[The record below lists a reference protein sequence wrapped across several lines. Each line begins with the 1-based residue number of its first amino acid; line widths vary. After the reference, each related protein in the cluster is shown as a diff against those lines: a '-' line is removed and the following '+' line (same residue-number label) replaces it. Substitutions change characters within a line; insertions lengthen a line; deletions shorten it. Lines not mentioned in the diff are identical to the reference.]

1 MIFYISGDGG
11 AKLVSASPVHQG
23 SADTCRIGVIAPFA
37 DNMQVTCAFRLA
49 DGSTIAPA
57 LMTRSAKLDGIF
69 AQATDS
75 AVGYWEYDLPGAV
88 SEKYGR
94 TYVQFYFYSA
104 EEGAV
109 FASAETSFLVSRG
122 VSAQLP
128 ETPDETVYGQI
139 LSAIAELSG
148 DVFNGYYAARAIY
161 AWNSEFTYGANEIT
175 FYPDYGEYG
184 AFVKSVT
191 ADNKGNA
198 PYTDGVLDSAHWE
211 EVTDFNALQE
221 LAGKVEDIETY
232 VQQASDSAAAAAGS
246 AAAAETAKT
255 AAETAQTAAETAED
269 NAKAAETA
277 AQGYADAA
285 SASATAASEAA
296 DRAQEI
302 VDGVGGVYTPVGSV
316 AYAQL
321 PETPTESERGYVYNI
336 SDSFTTDDRFVEGA
350 GRQYAAGTNVA
361 VVLNGEQY
369 MYDVLGGM
377 VDLTNY
383 AQIDG
388 EYPGMSVGTATNA
401 TNAENAVKAEQDGDG
416 NEISTTYAKQNGTY
430 PGLTAGAA
438 QRVARA
444 GIINSGRQGWW
455 RFLDVQYTGSTSAD
469 AALDE
474 IFVVNG
480 VLDDGEDKTLAA
492 ALLELRGVYS
502 PQASE
507 WTEYSLVYL
516 GGDMPYTRFCVYTD
530 TDGLHVSQN
539 GNESELEL
547 VPVSSKSTGFTVS
560 YGGGPSTP
568 PESANAPEVLL
579 PKLNESARVYYYK
592 LLHFAGE
599 IGDSYALE
607 ESNIDSG
614 DNTLAVGDYVQDGSG
629 MMLRLTGVNDG
640 SGLATGILLG
650 RYIPYYLKPPG
661 GIPESDMAQD
671 VQTSLSKADTS
682 LSYTQQTL
690 TSEQQAQARTNIG
703 AQAEGDYYVKPSG
716 GIPETDLSAEAQAA
730 LEKANEA
737 LTELPVASVIQ
748 LGGVKPVGKDGDMTQ
763 NVGIDAQGRLY
774 TYPAVTY
781 VPVLF
786 KSTYDLPDTVGS
798 SVGLD
803 DAFLTPTATNIK
815 AGDLVYDTDGRIGR
829 FTSDYD
835 DSGINIAQTLYVSG
849 EYATISDVNAKYTK
863 PASGIPESDLSQ
875 SVQTLLDAA
884 DTAYQKP
891 VGGIPKSD
899 LAGDVQASLDKADSA
914 LQSAPVTSVAGK
926 TGAVTL
932 AKGDVG
938 LSNVDNVK
946 QYSASNPPPYPVT
959 SVAGKTG
966 AVALAKS
973 DVGLGN
979 VDNVKQYSAS
989 NPPPYPVTSVNGQT
1003 GAVSLSAAD
1012 DVEILSGLAFDPGF
1026 GQTSGNIVGYRIG
1039 KLVVITVVFTPGSSG
1054 IAWRDWAL
1062 AEGIP
1067 IPANSNSDPIPQY
1080 VGTCIPETPCALSND
1095 NINDVQFNLRAY
1107 KGSSRLWIHRCT
1119 NTNGAAVG
1127 AGVQFRGTIV
1137 YICQ

>member
-49 DGSTIAPA
+49 DGSTLAPA

-128 ETPDETVYGQI
+128 ETPDETLYGQI

-161 AWNSEFTYGANEIT
+161 AWNSEFTYGVNEIT

-232 VQQASDSAAAAAGS
+232 VQQASDSAEAAG
-246 AAAAETAKT
+246 AAKTAAEAAQTAAETAKT
-255 AAETAQTAAETAED
+255 AAETAQTAAETAATSAQD
-269 NAKAAETA
+269 SAAAAE
-277 AQGYADAA
+277 
-285 SASATAASEAA
+285 EAA
-296 DRAQEI
+296 DRAQDI

-316 AYAQL
+316 TYAQL

-547 VPVSSKSTGFTVS
+547 LPVSSKSTGFTVS

-671 VQTSLSKADTS
+671 VQTSLSKADAS

-716 GIPETDLSAEAQAA
+716 GIPETDLSAEVQAA

-891 VGGIPKSD
+891 AGGIPKSD

-966 AVALAKS
+966 AVALAKG

-979 VDNVKQYSAS
+979 VDNVQQYSAS

-1003 GAVSLSAAD
+1003 GAVSLSTAD
-1012 DVEILSGLAFDPGF
+1012 DVEILSGLAFEKEF
-1026 GQTSGNIVGYRIG
+1026 NLASGNIVGYRIG
-1039 KLVVITVVFTPGSSG
+1039 KLVTLIVTFTPSDGG
-1054 IAWRDWAL
+1054 IAWRSWPL
-1062 AEGIP
+1062 CTGIP
-1067 IPANSNSDPIPQY
+1067 IPRMEGSAPIPEY
-1080 VGTCIPETPCALSND
+1080 VGVCIPDTPCSLAAD
-1095 NINDVQFNLRAY
+1095 NNNNVQFNLRAY
-1107 KGSSRLWIHRCT
+1107 EGSSRLWIHRCT
-1119 NTNGAAVG
+1119 TTNGADVG
-1127 AGVQFRGTIV
+1127 TGVLFKGTIT

>member
-37 DNMQVTCAFRLA
+37 DNVQVTCAFRLA
-49 DGSTIAPA
+49 DGSTLAPA

-69 AQATDS
+69 VQATDS

-191 ADNKGNA
+191 VDNKGNA
-198 PYTDGVLDSAHWE
+198 PYTDGVLDSSHWE

-246 AAAAETAKT
+246 AEAAEAAQT

-269 NAKAAETA
+269 NAKNAETA

-285 SASATAASEAA
+285 AESAALAEQWANAGIQVNTDYTS
-296 DRAQEI
+296 
-302 VDGVGGVYTPVGSV
+302 VDDLPRPGTSKYIYFVPVGGADEDNVYDEYIWV
-316 AYAQL
+316 ADKEDYELIGNTRVDLSGYAQ
-321 PETPTESERGYVYNI
+321 
-336 SDSFTTDDRFVEGA
+336 
-350 GRQYAAGTNVA
+350 
-361 VVLNGEQY
+361 
-369 MYDVLGGM
+369 
-377 VDLTNY
+377 
-383 AQIDG
+383 
-388 EYPGMSVGTATNA
+388 
-401 TNAENAVKAEQDGDG
+401 
-416 NEISTTYAKQNGTY
+416 
-430 PGLTAGAA
+430 
-438 QRVARA
+438 
-444 GIINSGRQGWW
+444 
-455 RFLDVQYTGSTSAD
+455 
-469 AALDE
+469 
-474 IFVVNG
+474 
-480 VLDDGEDKTLAA
+480 
-492 ALLELRGVYS
+492 
-502 PQASE
+502 
-507 WTEYSLVYL
+507 
-516 GGDMPYTRFCVYTD
+516 
-530 TDGLHVSQN
+530 QN
-539 GNESELEL
+539 GNY
-547 VPVSSKSTGFTVS
+547 PQMTVGAAGYS
-560 YGGGPSTP
+560 QNVTEQIGGK
-568 PESANAPEVLL
+568 AL
-579 PKLNESARVYYYK
+579 
-592 LLHFAGE
+592 GE
-599 IGDSYALE
+599 IF
-607 ESNIDSG
+607 ESDGTTAKEATSAETAG
-614 DNTLAVGDYVQDGSG
+614 KVGHKLTVTVNGQATEFDGSSDKSV
-629 MMLRLTGVNDG
+629 TISTDE
-640 SGLATGILLG
+640 ATD
-650 RYIPYYLKPPG
+650 
-661 GIPESDMAQD
+661 PEA
-671 VQTSLSKADTS
+671 VRF
-682 LSYTQQTL
+682 TQQTL
-690 TSEQQAQARTNIG
+690 TSEQQAQARANIG
-703 AQAEGDYYVKPSG
+703 AQAAGNYYVKPSG
-716 GIPETDLSAEAQAA
+716 GIP
-730 LEKANEA
+730 
-737 LTELPVASVIQ
+737 
-748 LGGVKPVGKDGDMTQ
+748 
-763 NVGIDAQGRLY
+763 
-774 TYPAVTY
+774 
-781 VPVLF
+781 
-786 KSTYDLPDTVGS
+786 
-798 SVGLD
+798 
-803 DAFLTPTATNIK
+803 
-815 AGDLVYDTDGRIGR
+815 
-829 FTSDYD
+829 
-835 DSGINIAQTLYVSG
+835 
-849 EYATISDVNAKYTK
+849 
-863 PASGIPESDLSQ
+863 
-875 SVQTLLDAA
+875 
-884 DTAYQKP
+884 
-891 VGGIPKSD
+891 KSD
-899 LAGDVQASLDKADSA
+899 LAGAVQTSLDKADSA
-914 LQSAPVTSVAGK
+914 LQSAPVTSVAGR
-926 TGAVTL
+926 TGTVTL
-932 AKGDVG
+932 AKSDVG

-1003 GAVSLSAAD
+1003 GAVEITAAN
-1012 DVEILSGLAFDPGF
+1012 VETLSGLDFDPGF

-1054 IAWRDWAL
+1054 IAWRDLAL

-1067 IPANSNSDPIPQY
+1067 IPASSNSDPIPQY

-1095 NINDVQFNLRAY
+1095 DINDVQFNLRAY

>member
-37 DNMQVTCAFRLA
+37 DNVQVTCAFRLA
-49 DGSTIAPA
+49 DGSTLAPA

-69 AQATDS
+69 VQATDS

-198 PYTDGVLDSAHWE
+198 PYTDGVLDSSHWE

-246 AAAAETAKT
+246 AEAAEAAQT

-269 NAKAAETA
+269 NAKNAETA

-285 SASATAASEAA
+285 AESAALAEQWANAGIQVNTDYTSVGDLPRPGTSKYIYFVPVGGADEDNVYDEYIWVADKEDYELIGNTRVDLSGYAQQNGNYPQMTVGAAGYSQNVTEQIGGKALGEIFESDGTTAKEATSAGTAGKVGHKLTVTVNGQATEFDGSADQSISISTDEATDPEAVRFTPQTLTSEQQAQARANIGATAEGDYYTLYDQVVETQERFNALIASPTWLDA
-296 DRAQEI
+296 
-302 VDGVGGVYTPVGSV
+302 TSV
-316 AYAQL
+316 AF
-321 PETPTESERGYVYNI
+321 RGE
-336 SDSFTTDDRFVEGA
+336 FTATGPIVIPA
-350 GRQYAAGTNVA
+350 TVK
-361 VVLNGEQY
+361 
-369 MYDVLGGM
+369 
-377 VDLTNY
+377 
-383 AQIDG
+383 QIDG
-388 EYPGMSVGTATNA
+388 FGLTKITVNISSDAQNAVAFGYAEMPLDDADLPKEEQPTPDSQEAGVLKKDYSVRGLYVKAVHAVTPSQLINYTLTGIANCRNLTDVTAYAEFINTSTAQSVRATGFENCNNLVNCRAGAVSYNVYNNRADGFAACNRLSNCYAQALSDSMTDTAYSYSSAFVQCRGVSNCKGQAGRCDLAEPTPTVTYTGNGRFTVYDQCRMVVNSTAETGQPADTLYYLTTEIAATTYGNYPGMTVGTSESAEKVGHKLTVTVNGQAT
-401 TNAENAVKAEQDGDG
+401 EFDGSSDKSVT
-416 NEISTTYAKQNGTY
+416 IST
-430 PGLTAGAA
+430 
-438 QRVARA
+438 
-444 GIINSGRQGWW
+444 
-455 RFLDVQYTGSTSAD
+455 D
-469 AALDE
+469 AATDPE
-474 IFVVNG
+474 AV
-480 VLDDGEDKTLAA
+480 
-492 ALLELRGVYS
+492 
-502 PQASE
+502 
-507 WTEYSLVYL
+507 
-516 GGDMPYTRFCVYTD
+516 RF
-530 TDGLHVSQN
+530 
-539 GNESELEL
+539 
-547 VPVSSKSTGFTVS
+547 
-560 YGGGPSTP
+560 
-568 PESANAPEVLL
+568 
-579 PKLNESARVYYYK
+579 
-592 LLHFAGE
+592 
-599 IGDSYALE
+599 
-607 ESNIDSG
+607 
-614 DNTLAVGDYVQDGSG
+614 
-629 MMLRLTGVNDG
+629 
-640 SGLATGILLG
+640 
-650 RYIPYYLKPPG
+650 
-661 GIPESDMAQD
+661 
-671 VQTSLSKADTS
+671 
-682 LSYTQQTL
+682 TQQTL
-690 TSEQQAQARTNIG
+690 TSEQQAQARANIG
-703 AQAEGDYYVKPSG
+703 AQAAGNYYV
-716 GIPETDLSAEAQAA
+716 
-730 LEKANEA
+730 
-737 LTELPVASVIQ
+737 
-748 LGGVKPVGKDGDMTQ
+748 
-763 NVGIDAQGRLY
+763 R
-774 TYPAVTY
+774 
-781 VPVLF
+781 
-786 KSTYDLPDTVGS
+786 
-798 SVGLD
+798 
-803 DAFLTPTATNIK
+803 PT
-815 AGDLVYDTDGRIGR
+815 
-829 FTSDYD
+829 
-835 DSGINIAQTLYVSG
+835 
-849 EYATISDVNAKYTK
+849 
-863 PASGIPESDLSQ
+863 
-875 SVQTLLDAA
+875 
-884 DTAYQKP
+884 
-891 VGGIPKSD
+891 GGIPKSD
-899 LAGDVQASLDKADSA
+899 LAGAVQTSLDKADSA

-926 TGAVTL
+926 TGAVAL
-932 AKGDVG
+932 AKG
-938 LSNVDNVK
+938 
-946 QYSASNPPPYPVT
+946 
-959 SVAGKTG
+959 
-966 AVALAKS
+966 

>member
-37 DNMQVTCAFRLA
+37 DNVQVTCAFRLA
-49 DGSTIAPA
+49 DGSTLAPA

-139 LSAIAELSG
+139 LSAIAVLSG

-246 AAAAETAKT
+246 AEAAETAKT
-255 AAETAQTAAETAED
+255 AAETAQTAAETA
-269 NAKAAETA
+269 ATS
-277 AQGYADAA
+277 AQD
-285 SASATAASEAA
+285 SATAAEEAA
-296 DRAQEI
+296 DRAQDI

-316 AYAQL
+316 TYAQL

-401 TNAENAVKAEQDGDG
+401 ANAENAVKAEQDGDG

-455 RFLDVQYTGSTSAD
+455 GFLDVQYTGSTSAD

-530 TDGLHVSQN
+530 TNGLHVSQN

-579 PKLNESARVYYYK
+579 PKLNESAGVYSYK

-640 SGLATGILLG
+640 SGLAMGILLG
-650 RYIPYYLKPPG
+650 RYIPYYLKPSG

-703 AQAEGDYYVKPSG
+703 AQVEGDYYVKPSG
-716 GIPETDLSAEAQAA
+716 GIPETDLSAEVRAA

-748 LGGVKPVGKDGDMTQ
+748 LGGVRPVGKDGDMTQ
-763 NVGIDAQGRLY
+763 NVGVDAQGRLY

-786 KSTYDLPDTVGS
+786 KSTYNLPDTVGS
-798 SVGLD
+798 NVALD

-815 AGDLVYDTDGRIGR
+815 AGDLVYDGDGRIGR

-835 DSGINIAQTLYVSG
+835 GSGINVAQTLYVSG
-849 EYATISDVNAKYTK
+849 EYATVSDVDAKYTK
-863 PASGIPESDLSQ
+863 PSS
-875 SVQTLLDAA
+875 
-884 DTAYQKP
+884 
-891 VGGIPKSD
+891 GIPKSD
-899 LAGDVQASLDKADSA
+899 LASDVQASLDKADSA

-932 AKGDVG
+932 AKSDVG
-938 LSNVDNVK
+938 LPNVDNVR
-946 QYSASNPPPYPVT
+946 
-959 SVAGKTG
+959 
-966 AVALAKS
+966 
-973 DVGLGN
+973 
-979 VDNVKQYSAS
+979 QYSAS
-989 NPPPYPVTSVNGQT
+989 NPPPYPVTSVNGKT
-1003 GAVSLSAAD
+1003 GAVSLSTAD
-1012 DVEILSGLAFDPGF
+1012 DVEILSGLAFEEEF
-1026 GQTSGNIVGYRIG
+1026 NLASGNIVGYRIG
-1039 KLVVITVVFTPGSSG
+1039 KIVTLIVTFTPSDGG
-1054 IAWRDWAL
+1054 VAWRSWPL
-1062 AEGIP
+1062 CSGIP
-1067 IPANSNSDPIPQY
+1067 IPRMEGGAPIPEW
-1080 VGTCIPETPCALSND
+1080 VGVCMPDTPCSLAAD
-1095 NINDVQFNLRAY
+1095 NNNNVQFNLRAY
-1107 KGSSRLWIHRCT
+1107 EGSSRLWIHRCT
-1119 NTNGAAVG
+1119 TTNGADVG
-1127 AGVQFRGTIV
+1127 TGVLFKGTIT

>member
-1 MIFYISGDGG
+1 MSYKILEQNGVDNENIDGGAFNNFSAGNRDGIIGGVLAECVVAAAGNSIGISPGELIIHGIRVKLISAEILMLPSAPAEPIRYQVIAQVEIKADKDIVFSLFVQEVTDLIQEELYTSDIGTYQVELARFTHDPSGRVEDLSKTLDIIYGGTGDGG
-11 AKLVSASPVHQG
+11 
-23 SADTCRIGVIAPFA
+23 DFEIG
-37 DNMQVTCAFRLA
+37 DVTSHGIDANLPAEVEVNKRVE
-49 DGSTIAPA
+49 DG
-57 LMTRSAKLDGIF
+57 K
-69 AQATDS
+69 
-75 AVGYWEYDLPGAV
+75 
-88 SEKYGR
+88 
-94 TYVQFYFYSA
+94 TYIDFEFYFPDIPA
-104 EEGAV
+104 EC
-109 FASAETSFLVSRG
+109 
-122 VSAQLP
+122 
-128 ETPDETVYGQI
+128 
-139 LSAIAELSG
+139 
-148 DVFNGYYAARAIY
+148 
-161 AWNSEFTYGANEIT
+161 
-175 FYPDYGEYG
+175 
-184 AFVKSVT
+184 
-191 ADNKGNA
+191 
-198 PYTDGVLDSAHWE
+198 
-211 EVTDFNALQE
+211 
-221 LAGKVEDIETY
+221 
-232 VQQASDSAAAAAGS
+232 
-246 AAAAETAKT
+246 
-255 AAETAQTAAETAED
+255 AQT
-269 NAKAAETA
+269 N
-277 AQGYADAA
+277 
-285 SASATAASEAA
+285 
-296 DRAQEI
+296 
-302 VDGVGGVYTPVGSV
+302 
-316 AYAQL
+316 
-321 PETPTESERGYVYNI
+321 
-336 SDSFTTDDRFVEGA
+336 
-350 GRQYAAGTNVA
+350 GT
-361 VVLNGEQY
+361 
-369 MYDVLGGM
+369 
-377 VDLTNY
+377 
-383 AQIDG
+383 
-388 EYPGMSVGTATNA
+388 YPNMSVGTATNATNAESAVKAKQDGDGNEISTTYAKQNGSYPQMTVGSASNSQNVAEQIGGKALGEIFESDGTTAKEATNA

-455 RFLDVQYTGSTSAD
+455 EFLDVQYTGSTSAD

-629 MMLRLTGVNDG
+629 MMLCLTGVNDG

-737 LTELPVASVIQ
+737 LTEIPVASVIQ

-803 DAFLTPTATNIK
+803 DAFLTPAATNIK
-815 AGDLVYDTDGRIGR
+815 AGDLVYDGDGRIGK

-891 VGGIPKSD
+891 AGGIPKSD

-966 AVALAKS
+966 AVALAKG

-979 VDNVKQYSAS
+979 VDNVQQYSAS

-1003 GAVSLSAAD
+1003 GAVEITAAN
-1012 DVEILSGLAFDPGF
+1012 VETLSGLDFDPGF

-1054 IAWRDWAL
+1054 IAWRDLAL

-1067 IPANSNSDPIPQY
+1067 IPASSNSDPIPQY

-1095 NINDVQFNLRAY
+1095 DINDVQFNLRAY